1 MNDMVFSVAKSL
13 LFGFGSAA
21 VLCGALSFAG
31 GVWSSYV
38 KDMRAKEARIAEL
51 EFRLK
56 QQRAHYE
63 GLVNRQ
69 ARTIRDLDS
78 MLQRMAER
86 GPNIYGGQN

>member
-21 VLCGALSFAG
+21 VLYWAWQFAR

-38 KDMRAKEARIAEL
+38 NGRRAKEARIAEL

-56 QQRAHYE
+56 QQRANYD

-78 MLQRMAER
+78 MLQLMTER
-86 GPNIYGGQN
+86 GTNIYGGQN

>member
-21 VLCGALSFAG
+21 VLYGAWQFAS
-31 GVWSSYV
+31 GVWSGYV
-38 KDMRAKEARIAEL
+38 KDIREKESRIAEL

-56 QQRAHYE
+56 QQRALYE
-63 GLVNRQ
+63 KLLGRQ

-78 MLQRMAER
+78 TLQRMTER
-86 GPNIYGGQN
+86 GTNIYGGQN

>member
-1 MNDMVFSVAKSL
+1 MDDMVISVAKSL

-21 VLCGALSFAG
+21 VLYGAWQFAR
-31 GVWSSYV
+31 GVWSGYV
-38 KDMRAKEARIAEL
+38 NDIRAKESRIAEL

-86 GPNIYGGQN
+86 GTNIYGGQN

>member
-21 VLCGALSFAG
+21 ALYFMWQFAS
-31 GVWSSYV
+31 GVWSGYV

-51 EFRLK
+51 EFLLK
-56 QQRAHYE
+56 QRRALYE
-63 GLVNRQ
+63 KLLDRQ
-69 ARTIRDLDS
+69 AQTILDLDS

-86 GPNIYGGQN
+86 GTNIYGGQN